1 MTDTMAE
8 RLVGSN
14 TTAGTEIKIIGY
26 ITDPVVENI
35 IKVSIFFSFT
45 FLHGF
50 LTLSLQIDKEVLS
63 KWAANQSCPDC
74 RLLKNCTGGDEDCG
88 YLFDLQ
94 NLSDQ
99 TIGGIILCLSL
110 FVLCGSLFFLV
121 KALNSLLKGS
131 MAEAVRRVVNPKF
144 KSPFVAYLFGIFLIF
159 VGAGATIVLQSSS
172 IFTSTLTPM
181 VGLGYVEIET
191 CYPMFLGSNI
201 GTTFTSMLA
210 ALTQSGSDNFKN
222 TIQGALV
229 HLFFNIIGIL
239 LFYPIPFMR

>member
-1 MTDTMAE
+1 M
-8 RLVGSN
+8 
-14 TTAGTEIKIIGY
+14 
-26 ITDPVVENI
+26 
-35 IKVSIFFSFT
+35 
-45 FLHGF
+45 HGF

-74 RLLKNCTGGDEDCG
+74 RLLKNCTGVDEDCG

-181 VGLGYVEIET
+181 VGMGYVELET

-201 GTTFTSMLA
+201 GTTFTSFLA
-210 ALTQSGSDNFKN
+210 ALTQSDSDHFKD
-222 TIQGALV
+222 TIQGSLI
-229 HLFFNIIGIL
+229 HLFFNIIGVL